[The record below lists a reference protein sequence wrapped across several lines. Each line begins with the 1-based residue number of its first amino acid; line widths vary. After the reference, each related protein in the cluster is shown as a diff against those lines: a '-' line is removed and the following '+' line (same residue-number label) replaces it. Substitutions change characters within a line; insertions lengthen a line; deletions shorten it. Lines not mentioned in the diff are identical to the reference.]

1 MNQGGTVQMLRR
13 LRVVAVAIPLLLFGA
28 AAWKDRVAILDAAE
42 DDGTK
47 MVALVHEQAENLFT
61 GHEIIVN
68 MIVSRM
74 RDRSWDLVADPADLL
89 HELEDI
95 DRRLDG
101 TSEILVVDATG
112 TLRATTVPMLPGEPP
127 PAVDPECFRLL
138 ATQQTERCISK
149 PHTDAGS
156 QRNVFSLSRRL
167 ERNGAFNGIAQ
178 VAISADYIAQLWAS
192 TTPSA
197 TDVVTLFTSDGTILV
212 QSRPEPQSEP
222 DLGDLGKVLL
232 WRIAQSESGILTG
245 PVTAGGRDRITIYK
259 RLAENQAVASLSLD
273 KQAVL
278 FTWYANLTVY
288 GLVAAIATAGIL
300 LALRIALRRA
310 EQEREAVELWRTESE
325 EREKAQDQLRQS
337 QKMESLGKLTGGIA
351 HDFNN
356 LLTVIIGN
364 IAMIPPAPLDAQ
376 NRRFR
381 QNALRAGES
390 AASLTQRLLAFARKQ
405 VLRPQ
410 PLDLMSVVE
419 SMRPL
424 LLRTVGPDIRLNLS
438 SDRHLWPALIDLNQ
452 LELVILNLAINA
464 RDAMPSGG
472 TLSIAVVNGEVPSI
486 SPNGAQPPASLMP
499 GQYVVLTVC
508 DTGIGMDAAT
518 LVRATE
524 PFFTTKGVGKGTGL
538 GLSMMQGFVLQS
550 GGATRLQSSPG
561 EGTSIEMWLPR
572 AYVAPE
578 ELPSYGRQHEEQGG
592 GTLLVC
598 DDDPGVLELVCDAL
612 ERSGYQAV
620 PVRSGQ
626 AALEVLQRDEA
637 ISLLIVDFTM
647 PEMNGG
653 LVVRAALADRPHLPI
668 LLITGNADTDSIRAE
683 LPGVTIL
690 CKPFTP
696 DQLADSVAE
705 LLGSGQRRGDA
716 TENGRQGEGGVT
728 A

>member
-1 MNQGGTVQMLRR
+1 MRSSRMNQGGTVQMLRR

-197 TDVVTLFTSDGTILV
+197 TDVVTLFTSDGTIFSSDRRAP
-212 QSRPEPQSEP
+212 SRRASRTWAISAKCCCGELRRAS
-222 DLGDLGKVLL
+222 
-232 WRIAQSESGILTG
+232 WGILTG

-310 EQEREAVELWRTESE
+310 EQEREAVELWRTEAE

-376 NRRFR
+376 NRILGKTPGGP
-381 QNALRAGES
+381 ARA
-390 AASLTQRLLAFARKQ
+390 
-405 VLRPQ
+405 
-410 PLDLMSVVE
+410 
-419 SMRPL
+419 
-424 LLRTVGPDIRLNLS
+424 
-438 SDRHLWPALIDLNQ
+438 
-452 LELVILNLAINA
+452 
-464 RDAMPSGG
+464 
-472 TLSIAVVNGEVPSI
+472 
-486 SPNGAQPPASLMP
+486 
-499 GQYVVLTVC
+499 
-508 DTGIGMDAAT
+508 
-518 LVRATE
+518 
-524 PFFTTKGVGKGTGL
+524 PF
-538 GLSMMQGFVLQS
+538 
-550 GGATRLQSSPG
+550 P
-561 EGTSIEMWLPR
+561 
-572 AYVAPE
+572 
-578 ELPSYGRQHEEQGG
+578 
-592 GTLLVC
+592 
-598 DDDPGVLELVCDAL
+598 
-612 ERSGYQAV
+612 
-620 PVRSGQ
+620 
-626 AALEVLQRDEA
+626 
-637 ISLLIVDFTM
+637 
-647 PEMNGG
+647 
-653 LVVRAALADRPHLPI
+653 
-668 LLITGNADTDSIRAE
+668 
-683 LPGVTIL
+683 
-690 CKPFTP
+690 
-696 DQLADSVAE
+696 
-705 LLGSGQRRGDA
+705 
-716 TENGRQGEGGVT
+716 
-728 A
+728 